1 MAYVVIIET
10 GQRPTHT
17 GDNPMTDYMNDDMF
31 WNVYAAA
38 KDNKDMAVVA
48 AVFRMM
54 KAARN
59 DKPAHPADVS
69 MVYAFA

>member
-1 MAYVVIIET
+1 MNN
-10 GQRPTHT
+10 HS
-17 GDNPMTDYMNDDMF
+17 DYMNDNAF

-38 KDNKDMAVVA
+38 KANKDMAVVA

-59 DKPAHPADVS
+59 NKPAHNADVQ
-69 MVYAFA
+69 MVYAFASFS